1 VLWTTLPVGMVRA
14 GLGVGDDRPIS
25 YLGTDPRGIVLFRL
39 GLLVAALG
47 FSIFAVEVF
56 AVEVGRRLAQPASF
70 LVVFLGGQACQVV
83 VALVSIAGRG
93 TTHTVHT
100 AAGILLGL
108 SLPLLIWR
116 YAAAQPP
123 GRWRELTYGLMALEV
138 GGCVLGVALSVA
150 GRAVV
155 AEVAPAIVFHLW
167 VVVVTLLG
175 PEWRSGPGAGVVGS
189 AT

>member
-1 VLWTTLPVGMVRA
+1 MVRS

-25 YLGTDPRGIVLFRL
+25 YLGTDPRGIVLFRV

-47 FSIFAVEVF
+47 FSAF
-56 AVEVGRRLAQPASF
+56 AVEVGRRLTRPTSF

-93 TTHTVHT
+93 TAHTVHT
-100 AAGILLGL
+100 VAGILLGL
-108 SLPLLIWR
+108 SLPVLMWR

-123 GRWRELTYGLMALEV
+123 GRWRRVSYGLTALEV
-138 GGCVLGVALSVA
+138 GGCVVGVALSAA

-155 AEVAPAIVFHLW
+155 AEVAPAVVFHLW
-167 VVVVTLLG
+167 VVVITVLG
-175 PEWRSGPGAGVVGS
+175 PEWRSGGGAGVLGS
-189 AT
+189 AA

>member
-1 VLWTTLPVGMVRA
+1 MVRA

-25 YLGTDPRGIVLFRL
+25 YLGTDPRGVVLFRV

-47 FSIFAVEVF
+47 FSVL
-56 AVEVGRRLAQPASF
+56 AVEVGRRLARPTSF

-93 TTHTVHT
+93 TAHTVHT

-108 SLPLLIWR
+108 SLPLLVWR

-123 GRWRELTYGLMALEV
+123 GRWRRVSYGLTVLEV
-138 GGCVLGVALSVA
+138 GGCVVGVALSVA

>member
-1 VLWTTLPVGMVRA
+1 MVRA

-47 FSIFAVEVF
+47 FSTF
-56 AVEVGRRLAQPASF
+56 AVEVGRHLARPTSF

-83 VALVSIAGRG
+83 VALVPIAGRG
-93 TTHTVHT
+93 TAHTVHT

-108 SLPLLIWR
+108 SLPLLMWR

-123 GRWRELTYGLMALEV
+123 GRWRRVSYGLMALEV
-138 GGCVLGVALSVA
+138 AGCVVGVMLSVA

-155 AEVAPAIVFHLW
+155 AEVTPAILFHLW
-167 VVVVTLLG
+167 VVVVTVLG
-175 PEWRSGPGAGVVGS
+175 PQWRSGPGAGVVGS
-189 AT
+189 TR

>member
-1 VLWTTLPVGMVRA
+1 MVRA

-25 YLGTDPRGIVLFRL
+25 YLGTDPRGIVLFRV

-47 FSIFAVEVF
+47 FSVF
-56 AVEVGRRLAQPASF
+56 AVEVGRHLARPASF

-93 TTHTVHT
+93 TTHSVHT

-123 GRWRELTYGLMALEV
+123 GRWRRLSYGLMALEV
-138 GGCVLGVALSVA
+138 GGCVVGVALSVA

-155 AEVAPAIVFHLW
+155 AEVTPAIVFHLW
-167 VVVVTLLG
+167 VVVVTGFG
-175 PEWRSGPGAGVVGS
+175 PQWRSGPGAGVVGS
-189 AT
+189 TG